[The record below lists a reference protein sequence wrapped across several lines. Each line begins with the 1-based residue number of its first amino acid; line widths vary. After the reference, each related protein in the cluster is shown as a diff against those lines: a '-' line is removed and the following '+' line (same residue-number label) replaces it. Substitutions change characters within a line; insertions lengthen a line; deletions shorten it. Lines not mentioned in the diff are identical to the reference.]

1 MNKKFLTVALI
12 SCLLGF
18 IAKIPYRNFIYNHNI
33 FDFGLSDSLPNFLYI
48 IGIIFIGIC
57 FIKNKTDKV
66 IIKLIIF
73 MTLGLLFYEFEQ
85 IYSDMVFD
93 LKDVLAT
100 VLGSLLSFFL
110 YKHILK
116 KYRYI

>member
-1 MNKKFLTVALI
+1 MNKRFFTVALI

-18 IAKIPYRNFIYNHNI
+18 ISKIPYRYFIYKHNI

-57 FIKNKTDKV
+57 FIKNTTDKV

-85 IYSDMVFD
+85 IYSNMVFD
-93 LKDVLAT
+93 VKYIIAT
-100 VLGSLLSFFL
+100 LLGSLLSFFL
-110 YKHILK
+110 YKYIYKK
-116 KYRYI
+116 KYH